1 VAAQPA
7 AHPMMWPMQFFAL
20 WQLVI
25 ADRGRSPVQRRAGLH
40 LSRQAAA
47 VRTFGPHG
55 CISVE
60 PSDHGTCVLRTSC
73 AAAWLESL
81 HTTFFCQGEDK
92 WSLYEYSP
100 GALAPRGVL
109 DAGVP
114 CRACAAP
121 QKTEYVGPRILAKVR
136 RPRILAK
143 VHRHVLSGTQPP
155 PPPAEAVSTPAEKFG
170 PGDCVQIYRGESGTC
185 MVETACG
192 EADLTKTAFGFRCE
206 DADGGVAG
214 HTIAALGGSEVVD
227 TGVACAACLAPARP
241 PEAFDWAAVGLAA
254 EAQADGCDSV
264 PTGQCCDLAVE
275 LDAAV
280 SSCTLQLRA
289 TGPDMLAEICG
300 VDQCRAAVAFAAS
313 LPSREGAL
321 CSKLAPALLQAAQSV
336 SALCAPAD
344 DDNDETCASAAMHP
358 LKKLVGF
365 FPQPAVSLLAA
376 PFARFFP
383 SHVSLYADD
392 PRPSEAEFGDVL
404 DDLCVPCL
412 TAALAAGGALAR
424 EAFALL
430 APLPLPTLTA
440 SNLAAAREYVAFAT
454 EILPSFCARKPPEVC
469 IAAPLSKLSPEVIA
483 ARGGADL
490 TSSALASPAIAPLS
504 VPAPLALVAHAPMTT
519 TNFHTP
525 TALEE
530 AGAAMDWELAAFVD
544 TPDTVCSACGV
555 VRARVTLAVSR
566 IAPRKPGSP
575 DTRDQLWL
583 QLPPLQRLAEQN
595 PTASIWELGYAC
607 TAVSDSVYVPRSL
620 CYDHTKR
627 FLPVALGW
635 EMANPDLPE
644 HSLETSAEE
653 VGSACVSSAVAQ
665 QCDPRCERFLRY
677 VAKHYGCCAPHMIAQ
692 RLYYGGSEEAWATA
706 VDPWEATPR
715 GRDPR
720 KAEDLAQRAAAA
732 CGVPD
737 LVQPCFVDCGAR
749 VDFVLPMADTIPEAS
764 LGLLAQALREDLG
777 AVTGDDLSQSR
788 FLRLRVVS
796 SAGFV
801 GETVSAMSGDAVGAE
816 VGDTVVGK
824 DVGDAVGDATA
835 SAVRDAVGVQ
845 HFLEAQVLIG
855 VQPCPRAREVA
866 SALNERIAAGTLSFP
881 VFAAVLGRFA
891 TPEEPASAPQP
902 QHAGT
907 AEPPVVA
914 TVAALLKLRESAEQ
928 DLIPD
933 AVLDALSTATCSEP
947 RCGIVAEDLRVTSG
961 AVLLRVRHE
970 RSLRHERLRH
980 ERAGRSRVKL
990 RLTPALP
997 PVDAAAAQLAIAR
1010 SLLNGKL
1017 AELCVGEKSVVVQMP
1032 WQPSINVDAVLA
1044 DALPSIPVAQIPP
1057 TKFETEKELL
1067 HVKAA
1072 AWAPSI
1078 FLLLFLFR

>member
-1 VAAQPA
+1 
-7 AHPMMWPMQFFAL
+7 M
-20 WQLVI
+20 
-25 ADRGRSPVQRRAGLH
+25 
-40 LSRQAAA
+40 
-47 VRTFGPHG
+47 
-55 CISVE
+55 
-60 PSDHGTCVLRTSC
+60 
-73 AAAWLESL
+73 
-81 HTTFFCQGEDK
+81 
-92 WSLYEYSP
+92 
-100 GALAPRGVL
+100 
-109 DAGVP
+109 
-114 CRACAAP
+114 
-121 QKTEYVGPRILAKVR
+121 
-136 RPRILAK
+136 
-143 VHRHVLSGTQPP
+143 
-155 PPPAEAVSTPAEKFG
+155 
-170 PGDCVQIYRGESGTC
+170 
-185 MVETACG
+185 
-192 EADLTKTAFGFRCE
+192 
-206 DADGGVAG
+206 
-214 HTIAALGGSEVVD
+214 
-227 TGVACAACLAPARP
+227 
-241 PEAFDWAAVGLAA
+241 
-254 EAQADGCDSV
+254 
-264 PTGQCCDLAVE
+264 
-275 LDAAV
+275 
-280 SSCTLQLRA
+280 
-289 TGPDMLAEICG
+289 
-300 VDQCRAAVAFAAS
+300 
-313 LPSREGAL
+313 
-321 CSKLAPALLQAAQSV
+321 
-336 SALCAPAD
+336 
-344 DDNDETCASAAMHP
+344 
-358 LKKLVGF
+358 
-365 FPQPAVSLLAA
+365 
-376 PFARFFP
+376 
-383 SHVSLYADD
+383 
-392 PRPSEAEFGDVL
+392 
-404 DDLCVPCL
+404 
-412 TAALAAGGALAR
+412 
-424 EAFALL
+424 
-430 APLPLPTLTA
+430 
-440 SNLAAAREYVAFAT
+440 
-454 EILPSFCARKPPEVC
+454 
-469 IAAPLSKLSPEVIA
+469 LSPDVIA

-595 PTASIWELGYAC
+595 PTASTWELGHAC
-607 TAVSDSVYVPRSL
+607 TAVADAVDVPRSL

-635 EMANPDLPE
+635 EMANPELPE

-665 QCDPRCERFLRY
+665 QCDPRCEQFLRY

-706 VDPWEATPR
+706 ADPWEATAR

-749 VDFVLPMADTIPEAS
+749 VDFALPMAETIPAAS

-796 SAGFV
+796 
-801 GETVSAMSGDAVGAE
+801 T
-816 VGDTVVGK
+816 VGD
-824 DVGDAVGDATA
+824 DAP
-835 SAVRDAVGVQ
+835 Q
-845 HFLEAQVLIG
+845 HFLEAHVLIG

-866 SALNERIAAGTLSFP
+866 STLNEHIAAGTISFP

-907 AEPPVVA
+907 AEPPVVS
-914 TVAALLKLRESAEQ
+914 TVAAMLTLRESAEQ

-933 AVLDALSTATCSEP
+933 AVLDALTTATCSEP
-947 RCGIVAEDLRVTSG
+947 RCGIVKSDLRVTSG

-1057 TKFETEKELL
+1057 TKFKTEKDLL